1 MAVRPQGRDWAPLI
15 VLAVAGSVALAG
27 GGFLGGYGVGY
38 AQHRP
43 VAHTATPTPEPTKTP
58 FVRESP
64 SPSPT
69 PTPSPTSSPTL
80 TTVQCSLADFPYYPG
95 SQAVAASSQCAEAW
109 HVSSPAGK
117 VADYFGN
124 GAGQLAWQFRLTSAF
139 SSQWIFRVSHA
150 PSCRGSLTIQA
161 DPTGGARYQVTPD
174 SQ

>member
-1 MAVRPQGRDWAPLI
+1 VKQQGRDWAPLI
-15 VLAVAGSVALAG
+15 VLAVAGSLALAG

-38 AQHRP
+38 AVAAQHKP
-43 VAHTATPTPEPTKTP
+43 VADSATPTPKPAGTSFAAETPT
-58 FVRESP
+58 
-64 SPSPT
+64 PT
-69 PTPSPTSSPTL
+69 PTPSPTPSATL

-109 HVSSPAGK
+109 HVGSPAGK